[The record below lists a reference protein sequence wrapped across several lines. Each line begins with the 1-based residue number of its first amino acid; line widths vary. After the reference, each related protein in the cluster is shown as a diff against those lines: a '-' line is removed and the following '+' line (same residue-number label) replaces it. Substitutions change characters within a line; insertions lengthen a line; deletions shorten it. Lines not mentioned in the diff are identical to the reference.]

1 MLTNIIRL
9 LLASS
14 IIGTIGIW
22 DATAQSEVMD
32 QSKKMDMATHSDS
45 QNAKTSISTF
55 FTFQKEDAEEAMNF
69 YVSLFDDSKI
79 VDLVRWEAGGPG
91 KEGTIMSARFILSG
105 KAYICSDSPPVHAWD
120 FSPAVSNFVDCK
132 SESELDKLYA
142 ALSEG
147 GQVMMPAGN
156 YGFSQKFGWVQ
167 DKFGISW
174 QLNLP

>member
-9 LLASS
+9 LVASS
-14 IIGTIGIW
+14 IIGIIGIW
-22 DATAQSEVMD
+22 DAAAQSDMID
-32 QSKKMDMATHSDS
+32 RSKKMEVETTSDS
-45 QNAKTSISTF
+45 QDAKTNISTF
-55 FTFQKEDAEEAMNF
+55 FTFQKEDAEEAMNL
-69 YVSLFDDSKI
+69 YISLFEDSKI
-79 VDLVRWEAGGPG
+79 VDLVRWGENAPG
-91 KEGTIMSARFILSG
+91 KEGTIMTAKFILSG
-105 KAYICSDSPPVHAWD
+105 KQYMCSDSPPVHAWD

-132 SESELDKLYA
+132 SESELDRLYA
-142 ALSEG
+142 ALSED